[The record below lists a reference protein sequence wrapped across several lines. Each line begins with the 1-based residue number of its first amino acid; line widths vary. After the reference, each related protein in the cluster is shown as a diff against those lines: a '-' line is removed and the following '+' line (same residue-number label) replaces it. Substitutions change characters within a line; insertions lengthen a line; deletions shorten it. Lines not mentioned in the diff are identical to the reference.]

1 MPRPS
6 RLRTSSPH
14 PRVEAGQPG
23 LAGGA
28 ILPVAGEPGERHA
41 NLDVASGMALLKEAF
56 EQAAPEVRGKTGW
69 TWRPDVPDMARRIA
83 RNHRRVA
90 KTLIG
95 LAVVVAVGW
104 LPVRTLLQTT
114 SIEAVIN
121 ARLITLRAPIEG
133 EIGAGLGA
141 TTVGM
146 QLEPGAGLMK
156 IVNRRAERGRLDD
169 LHRLIN
175 RLESER
181 QA

>member
-1 MPRPS
+1 MK
-6 RLRTSSPH
+6 
-14 PRVEAGQPG
+14 VGIG
-23 LAGGA
+23 
-28 ILPVAGEPGERHA
+28 V
-41 NLDVASGMALLKEAF
+41 LL
-56 EQAAPEVRGKTGW
+56 
-69 TWRPDVPDMARRIA
+69 
-83 RNHRRVA
+83 
-90 KTLIG
+90 
-95 LAVVVAVGW
+95 VVAVGW

-181 QA
+181 AGLTSRRNDLEAMHKDLAEQTQAFMDGRSRQLEARTPSSRARSPQRPPTSRKPSARWHGPRRWPNPRRSRMRPSRRRSAM